1 MKTYVKHPESG
12 TYKTVN
18 ALAREAGISI
28 PAVRKAL
35 QEHRLSGIKDADG
48 RWLIPTD
55 DPLART
61 WLTGQN
67 PDQLLER
74 LERLE
79 ERVKTLEER

>member
-18 ALAREAGISI
+18 ALAKESGISI

-35 QEHRLSGIKDADG
+35 QEHRLSGIKDSDG

-55 DPLART
+55 EPLART
-61 WLTGQN
+61 WLTGQT
-67 PDQLLER
+67 PDEIMER
-74 LERLE
+74 LDALE
-79 ERVKTLEER
+79 QRVKTLEER